1 MTPARA
7 ALAAALREARHQV
20 DLTQEEFG
28 KKIGLKDRAVYRWE
42 RGESKPSPL
51 NRRMLLN
58 LIGPMNQQ
66 AAAKLKEAFA
76 AFDKS
81 SAVEAPPLPAPA
93 AAVVPVTVPRALL
106 EQSVF
111 AMADELDLAPRRVRG
126 ALSRWLRRVGEA
138 NPAFDAIR
146 SELDEWIGDA
156 Q

>member
-20 DLTQEEFG
+20 ALTQEEFG

-58 LIGPMNQQ
+58 LLGPMNQQ

-76 AFDKS
+76 TFDKS
-81 SAVEAPPLPAPA
+81 SAVEAPPSPAPVPA
-93 AAVVPVTVPRALL
+93 TLPVTVPRALL
-106 EQSVF
+106 EQGVF
-111 AMADELDLAPRRVRG
+111 AMADELDLPPRRVRG
-126 ALSRWLRRVGEA
+126 ALARWLRRIGDA

-146 SELDEWIGDA
+146 GELDAWIGAA